1 MPLPSLNIYVYI
13 YMYIWASQVAKN
25 LPANAEDT
33 GDTIGSIL
41 GWRVPPG
48 NSGGKI
54 SWRRALQPIPIFLP
68 GESHG
73 ERTWAGTVH
82 SVAKSQIQLKCL
94 SMHGDI

>member
-1 MPLPSLNIYVYI
+1 
-13 YMYIWASQVAKN
+13 MYIWTSQAAKN

-33 GDTIGSIL
+33 GDTIGL
-41 GWRVPPG
+41 LPGWRVPPG
-48 NSGGKI
+48 NPGGKI
-54 SWRRALQPIPIFLP
+54 PWSRVLQPIPIFLP

-82 SVAKSQIQLKCL
+82 SVAKSQIQLTCL